1 MMGEFTR
8 GQIFGGSQL
17 RKSQEEDFYLE
28 CIRNLLVGLQIQQI
42 DLFMSKLTP
51 ENCYK
56 LGMTYNLAVK
66 QKLGLI
72 EVDDE

>member
-1 MMGEFTR
+1 MMSENE
-8 GQIFGGSQL
+8 S
-17 RKSQEEDFYLE
+17 FYTE
-28 CIRNLLVGLQIQQI
+28 CIRSLLIGLEIQQI